1 MTKLKTQIIS
11 LFLFVVS
18 ISPLIADDS
27 SMWSLPE
34 HATARFGKGKITDLS
49 YSPDGKLLA
58 VGSSIGVWL
67 YDVNTGK
74 ELALLA
80 GQTKT
85 EIAQYQSRK
94 NYGAFDTSVVF
105 TPDGKILISSGWD
118 GNIRMWD
125 VDTRTHIM
133 TVASKRGFIQHLPD
147 GNKLVFVD
155 KRGIAGNKIQLLP
168 TNTDTDEFSLTND
181 PYFFYSNAVSP
192 DGTIYKTVSPDGTIH
207 IRQNYK
213 DHTLYLWDLK
223 TGKYV
228 TKLSGKPNPVR
239 SLGSLAFS
247 HDGSILAGGFDNAI
261 RIWDSKTGENKKT
274 LIVRKGSVW
283 TLVFSPDGKMLA
295 SGSSDKNIRLW
306 ETETWKYKVTLSGHD
321 AHIRTLAFSPDG
333 ETLASESYDGT
344 IRFWDTQ
351 TGKEKNMIIH
361 NQLPSHVI
369 LSSDGKTLVNSEF
382 GDVFLWDIDTAKLRN
397 RINSDLER
405 IYSGRPYAINLSE
418 DGTTLGQF
426 GHSGKDKRHF
436 FCWNLKTGEQREP
449 FIGQFEDI
457 IPRTVSKMLSPDGK
471 RLVVGKD
478 DGTIQFWNT
487 YTGALERTHTKNKDW
502 IHSMAYSQDGKLFAA
517 GDGNHTIHVWDAV
530 TAEHIATF
538 TTSYQ
543 AINALA
549 FSPDSSILASGTH
562 KEIHLWNLETGEH
575 SPTFGH
581 EGITSLAFSPDG
593 KILASGSED
602 TTIRLWDTATVSL
615 INTLIG
621 HSGPIS
627 SLTFRPTDKFQD
639 SKSKTLVSLSDDATA
654 LVWKIQPNIDTDA
667 VVKISPHLVESHI
680 IGQQLTF
687 NIDINKANSITAYK
701 LTVDFDTT
709 ALRYVSSRKG
719 DYLPENATFTVQDVY
734 PNRVKLESASKT
746 ASEKES
752 GSLASITYEVLDGK
766 DSTVSLPS
774 VLLENGDGSLIRP
787 IVKHATVSK
796 TLAKLNTPVD
806 STQVELPKG
815 AIARIG
821 KGTINDIKFSPDN
834 SLLAVASSIGI
845 WLYDAFT
852 GNELALL
859 TDEKART
866 NIIAFSPNGE
876 LLVSSGIYDTLQIW
890 NLYTYEMTKTFKH
903 KSGPVAFSPDGETL
917 CYGKKLLDL
926 HTGLTKSEL
935 IWEDSHD
942 VAAVAFSPDG
952 KTLVTANQQ
961 NKIRLWDIQTGI
973 EKRVL
978 HEGISY
984 NSRGQILTFS
994 PDGTSLAVSL
1004 LDHNGRNNKV
1014 YLWDIHTGEL
1024 QKTYEDKRNSYV
1036 GLSMYFTSEGELITI
1051 SRHWHNR
1058 DIHLRNFHTGENLGV
1073 YSGHTRMITH
1083 ATVSVDKSTLVSAS
1097 SDGTILLWDIDSGQQ
1112 LESITGH
1119 TNGINSI
1126 ALCDETQTLAT
1137 THYEQPLQLW
1147 DLSTHQHKDTLHVE
1161 EEYYFPAGVALSPDN
1176 TTLAAGTDKFI
1187 WLWDMKTHK
1196 RKQIKYDKHRFMQSI
1211 LFSPNGQTLSLPS
1224 KWDHTISLFDAKTG
1238 EQKLTLNGYAEQINA
1253 LTFSPDGAK
1262 IATAETLGEGENVI
1276 RLWDVQTGEK
1286 INTIANVVNTRRGE
1300 RLPVRAVAFSPDGE
1314 TLASIDASSDIQLW
1328 DVDTGKHKNTFSQN
1342 SEDWTEG
1349 AALVFSPDGKKLVST
1364 VDYHRIAIWDV
1375 NTGKLQDSLT
1385 GHTRSV
1391 NRLIYSADGT
1401 TLLSG
1406 SADGTVLL
1414 WKMRSSPLPRL
1425 KITPLSIKSP
1435 PISKTLK
1442 FNVNLIDAE
1451 NVTGYEFTLKFDSD
1465 ALEYIPSTEKN
1476 KFITTSQMLEK
1487 NAVEL
1492 TGTASQD
1499 KTVEN
1504 GTIAT
1509 LTYEVI
1515 EPTDITLTIT
1525 DAILKHKDGKETRL
1539 VESHAW
1545 VIKPPII
1552 LEDANRDWQVDAAD
1566 LEFISSRLGQTGKG
1580 NTADINGDG
1589 IVDIADLVLVRKALY
1604 GTTTEPNE
1612 N

>member
-1 MTKLKTQIIS
+1 MTKFTTQIIS
-11 LFLFVVS
+11 LLLFVVS

-27 SMWSLPE
+27 SMWMLPE

-94 NYGAFDTSVVF
+94 NYYTYNISVAF
-105 TPDGKILISSGWD
+105 TPDGKTLISSGWG

-125 VDTRTHIM
+125 VDTRTHKM
-133 TVASKRGFIQHLPD
+133 TVASKFGLVRHLSD
-147 GNKLVFVD
+147 GKKFVFSG
-155 KRGIAGNKIQLLP
+155 KKIQLLP
-168 TNTDTDEFSLTND
+168 TNTDTDELSQTHD
-181 PYFFYSNAVSP
+181 PYFFSSNIVSK
-192 DGTIYKTVSPDGTIH
+192 DGTIHRTVSPDGMIH

-213 DHTLYLWDLK
+213 DRTLYLWDLK

-228 TKLSGKPNPVR
+228 TKLSGKPNRVR

-261 RIWDSKTGENKKT
+261 RIWDSKTGKNKKT
-274 LIVRKGSVW
+274 LILRKGSVW
-283 TLVFSPDGKMLA
+283 TLAFSPDGKMLA
-295 SGSSDKNIRLW
+295 SGSSDNNIRLW
-306 ETETWKYKVTLSGHD
+306 ETETWKYKVILSGHD

-351 TGKEKNMIIH
+351 TGKEKNKIIH

-382 GDVFLWDIDTAKLRN
+382 GDVFLWDIDTAQLKN
-397 RINSDLER
+397 RINSDLVR
-405 IYSGRPYAINLSE
+405 IYLGGPYAIDLSG
-418 DGTTLGQF
+418 DGTTLSQF
-426 GHSGKDKRHF
+426 GRKGEDKRHF
-436 FCWNLKTGEQREP
+436 FWNLKTGEQREP
-449 FIGQFEDI
+449 FKGQFEDI
-457 IPRTVSKMLSPDGK
+457 IPSTVSKMLSPDGK
-471 RLVVGKD
+471 RLVVGKN

-517 GDGNHTIHVWDAV
+517 GDGNQTIHVWDAV
-530 TAEHIATF
+530 NAEHIATF
-538 TTSYQ
+538 TTSYG

-562 KEIHLWNLETGEH
+562 KEIHLWNLETGES

-593 KILASGSED
+593 KILASGSKD
-602 TTIRLWDTATVSL
+602 STIRLWNTDTVSL

-621 HSGPIS
+621 HSGSIS
-627 SLTFRPTDKFQD
+627 SLTFRPTIKFQD
-639 SKSKTLVSLSDDATA
+639 DDIKTLVSLSDDATV
-654 LVWKIQPNIDTDA
+654 LVWKIQPTADTDA

-687 NIDINKANSITAYK
+687 NIDISKAKSITGYK
-701 LTVDFDTT
+701 VTVDFDTT

-734 PNRVKLESASKT
+734 PNRVKLESTSKT

-774 VLLENGDGSLIRP
+774 VILENGDGSLMRP

-796 TLAKLNTPVD
+796 TLEKLNTPID
-806 STQVELPKG
+806 PTQVELPKG

-821 KGTINDIKFSPDN
+821 KGTINDIKLSPDN

-859 TDEKART
+859 TDKKART
-866 NIIAFSPNGE
+866 NTLAFSPNGE
-876 LLVSSGIYDTLQIW
+876 LLISSSIYGTLQIW
-890 NLYTYEMTKTFKH
+890 NLYTYKMEKTFKTESV
-903 KSGPVAFSPDGETL
+903 SGADPVAFSPDGETF
-917 CYGKKLLDL
+917 YYRKKILDL
-926 HTGLTKSEL
+926 PTGLTKSEL

-942 VAAVAFSPDG
+942 VATVAFSPDG

-1004 LDHNGRNNKV
+1004 LDHNGRNNKI
-1014 YLWDIHTGEL
+1014 YLWDMHTGEL
-1024 QKTYEDKRNSYV
+1024 QRTYVDKRNSFV
-1036 GLSMYFTSEGELITI
+1036 CLSMYFTSKGELITF

-1058 DIHLRNFHTGENLGV
+1058 DIHIRNFHTGENLGV
-1073 YSGHTRMITH
+1073 YSGHIGMISH
-1083 ATVSVDKSTLVSAS
+1083 ATVSVDKSTLATAS
-1097 SDGTILLWDIDSGQQ
+1097 SHGTIFLWDIDTGQQ

-1126 ALCDETQTLAT
+1126 ALCDETETLAT
-1137 THYEQPLQLW
+1137 SHYEQPVQLW
-1147 DLSTHQHKDTLHVE
+1147 DLSTYQHKDTLHVE
-1161 EEYYFPAGVALSPDN
+1161 EEYFFPAGVALSPDN
-1176 TTLAAGTDKFI
+1176 TTLVAGVEKFL

-1196 RKQIKYDKHRFMQSI
+1196 RKQIKYEKHRFIQSI
-1211 LFSPNGQTLSLPS
+1211 LFSPNGQTLSVTS
-1224 KWDHTISLFDAKTG
+1224 KWDRSFPLFDGKTG
-1238 EQKLTLNGYAEQINA
+1238 EQKLTLDGHAERIIA

-1262 IATAETLGEGENVI
+1262 IATAETLDEGENVI
-1276 RLWDVQTGEK
+1276 RLWDAQTGK
-1286 INTIANVVNTRRGE
+1286 NINTIANVVSPRRGQ
-1300 RLPVRAVAFSPDGE
+1300 RLPVNAVAFSPDGE
-1314 TLASIDASSDIQLW
+1314 TLASVDAGFDVQLW
-1328 DVDTGKHKNTFSQN
+1328 DVDTGKHKNTFSSN
-1342 SEDWTEG
+1342 SEDWHDQG

-1375 NTGKLQDSLT
+1375 NTGKLKETLT

-1406 SADGTVLL
+1406 GADGTVLL
-1414 WKMRSSPLPRL
+1414 WKMRASPLPRL
-1425 KITPLSIKSP
+1425 KITPLSLKSP
-1435 PISKTLK
+1435 PSGKTLK

-1465 ALEYIPSTEKN
+1465 ALEYIPSTEED
-1476 KFITTSQMLEK
+1476 KFITTSQVLEK

-1499 KTVEN
+1499 KTIEN

-1515 EPTDITLTIT
+1515 EPADITLTIT

-1552 LEDANRDWQVDAAD
+1552 PEDANRDWQVDAAD

-1604 GTTTEPNE
+1604 GTITEPNKD
-1612 N
+1612 